1 MICYSILNILF
12 TMKLLK
18 KFLENELNLPYEK
31 FSEKFENYSRHL
43 LEWNQK
49 INLIS
54 RKLSSIEPNILTSIY
69 FLKKFPLKGN
79 EKIFDIGTGGGFPG
93 IPLKILYSYIEITL
107 NDSIGKKILV
117 VDDIISK
124 LNFRGAKAV
133 TGRAEELAKDDKHKK
148 KYDIVISK
156 AVADIDKLWQWGSG
170 LLKRDGKMLFL
181 KGGDLNEELT
191 TFKNKFPKLKYSVEE
206 FSFPEEYKIEDK
218 KIILI

>member
-1 MICYSILNILF
+1 ME
-12 TMKLLK
+12 LLK
-18 KFLENELNLPYEK
+18 KFLENELNLPYER
-31 FSEKFENYSRHL
+31 FSDKFENYSRLL

-54 RKLSSIEPNILTSIY
+54 RKLSSIEPNILTSLY
-69 FLKKFPLKGN
+69 FLKKLPLKGN

-93 IPLKILYSYIEITL
+93 IPLKILYSHIEITL

-124 LNFRGAKAV
+124 LNLRGAKAV
-133 TGRAEELAKDDKHKK
+133 TGRAEELAKDDKYKK

-170 LLKRDGKMLFL
+170 LLKRDGKMIFL

-191 TFKNKFPKLKYSVEE
+191 TFKNKFPELKYYVEE

-218 KIILI
+218 KIIII